1 MKRKLYTFLVAF
13 LATLSGAVWGQEPI
27 EVNLGD
33 YNDDPCWI
41 TSDGIYHVTGSNKKG
56 IRIKEGTSPTI
67 ILDGIKIEVFGTA
80 IEVRSGGQPTF
91 ILKGTNTIVSEK
103 GPAIS
108 VPHDVSTQATF
119 QGDGLLDIN
128 MKTVNTVAIG
138 NAYKGSETTARTCGN
153 IIINGGTINTN
164 GIIGRF
170 WAVSPIDARGLTLDK
185 DAVLIC
191 KGIVFSETS
200 PGDKNLKGGILFE
213 NSTTGKMYG
222 DVTLNSPLPE
232 GYVVDLTKTL
242 TIGEGN
248 SIYTDQIKENGGA
261 LNAYKVMY
269 ADNLDEAWGVKP
281 TNKLPVTKYWGAN
294 YQVATWDAG
303 INPNITLE
311 KANATYKQVPAKWWD
326 GSAWIEATATPKTAD
341 AKGVEPINYGAAWYL
356 AEFNPTYLD
365 TEGLTDP
372 RTLWIPAGA
381 SFVWEDTENPY
392 SLAQAG
398 LKIDKN
404 QIIKEL
410 TQPLQKGEYTIN
422 LKCNTPANEPALTC
436 IINATVTSDGYNIN
450 DTENV
455 KVDLLKKGEYRGAV
469 LSKFGYSSQE
479 IIKVSYKNKKGEWK
493 QFPAGAYQVEYKKE
507 GETSD
512 WKVLNGNLQNVG
524 RYSIKV
530 AGKSPLLKGS
540 KEVGVFV
547 ITPKKVT
554 IGVANMV
561 ITAGK
566 ATEVNGSFHFV
577 SGMIEEEGNVLF
589 IKANPLDVSSYT
601 EAGIVDVTYTG
612 IKLTAKDPYKYLTT
626 NYSVPATVV
635 GQLIVTEDEDGPYDL
650 SNPEEVKVIF
660 PTEFSYSGESINKPA
675 VLAELKV
682 LYGKDQKPASADEY
696 EVSFSLKEGGADW
709 NADPRDVADYKIK
722 VTGKGDLLKGEAIL
736 EFSITPK
743 HLSVSANDLWWYQ
756 GDPVVMDG
764 QFVIADNNI
773 YDIDKGKVAVS
784 GSVDVSG
791 LSDGWNSDVEYTDA
805 HLTGDRAFNYSI
817 MGKVTGNV
825 WKQAPA
831 PTKPEVKPEGGNWIW
846 SDQLNGFVKVYDGIP
861 YSLEKLH
868 VIFED
873 GSEKDMVLGSD
884 YTINLKDPIIKDAG
898 NYKVQVNFTNSS
910 YADAKVLFVVTKRPM
925 IVNLKKLDKSTIGQT
940 LNAVEWV
947 ESYKDAVRGE
957 MPSIK
962 GTIKVAPRPING
974 VYYVAFEGLALEDNL
989 QENFKAKNYTATWK
1003 YNGNVIDLDDEG
1015 NGETGTNIDTGDQGG
1030 EGGQQPSKN
1039 FCNIYVAEGSSPFI
1053 QFNPS
1058 RRVVEAVGKITVDV
1072 VIPDEIGTEDVKL
1085 TFRRGDGAWEA
1096 LTMDEVTKKY
1106 TIKDINTH
1114 IYLKAEVDAA
1124 LLDAEPNENHVYI
1137 DLSCTKDGI
1146 KLDADRE
1153 IVENGGD
1160 VLIKA
1165 EVSKENQNK
1174 AIKYE
1179 YKVTRFGAW
1188 KELKASGKAGEF
1200 MIWNV
1205 TNDIF
1210 VRAYLADLAEDP
1222 ETAKEAHHVYSD
1234 LSVTCEGL
1242 YLDADRK
1249 MVDNNGTT
1257 KVYLTIEPNCNAKN
1271 AHYMFRRGIDEAW
1284 EELTPSTEANV
1295 FVVTGIE
1302 SDIYLKGTDAVPT
1315 GTEDTLSETTRVYT
1329 QDGMLY
1335 VYTAQQEEVSVISMV
1350 GAVVKRTQQIG
1361 LQSYPLNQGIYVV
1374 RVGEQVFKVRVK

>member
-1 MKRKLYTFLVAF
+1 MKRKLFTFLVAF
-13 LATLSGAVWGQEPI
+13 LATLSGAVWGQKKYDKEINLSSLTKSYEI
-27 EVNLGD
+27 E
-33 YNDDPCWI
+33 
-41 TSDGIYHVTGSNKKG
+41 DGLSYRFYGSNSHG
-56 IRIKEGTSPTI
+56 IIVDRELSPEITLDGVEISVDGAAI
-67 ILDGIKIEVFGTA
+67 ILDGGAK
-80 IEVRSGGQPTF
+80 PTF
-91 ILKGTNTIVSEK
+91 ILKGVNTIVSEE
-103 GPAIS
+103 GPAIRVARDAEGS
-108 VPHDVSTQATF
+108 LRTGIVFSEAST
-119 QGDGLLDIN
+119 GLLNIQ
-128 MKTVNTVAIG
+128 VNNEGTAIG
-138 NAYKGSETTARTCGN
+138 VKTAGQCGD
-153 IIINGGTINTN
+153 ITINGGTIQTN
-164 GIIGRF
+164 GKISNG
-170 WAVSPIDARGLTLDK
+170 ATLDRNFTMSGN
-185 DAVLIC
+185 AVLIT
-191 KGIVFSETS
+191 KEIDWNKKKKSI
-200 PGDKNLKGGILFE
+200 NGGILFE

-248 SIYTDQIKENGGA
+248 SIYTDQIKENGGV

-281 TNKLPVTKYWGAN
+281 TNELPVTKYWGAN
-294 YQVATWDAG
+294 YPVATWDAG
-303 INPNITLE
+303 INPNITSE

-326 GSAWIEATATPKTAD
+326 GSAWIEAGATPNTAD
-341 AKGVEPINYGAAWYL
+341 ATGIKDVTYGAAWYL

-372 RTLWIPAGA
+372 RTLWVPAGA
-381 SFVWEDTENPY
+381 SFEWEDTKNPNF
-392 SLAQAG
+392 LAQAG
-398 LKIDKN
+398 LKIEEN
-404 QIIKEL
+404 QIIKDL
-410 TQPLQKGEYTIN
+410 TQPLREGDYKIN
-422 LKCNTPANEPALTC
+422 LNYNKPANEPALTC
-436 IINATVTSDGYNIN
+436 IINATVKSDGYDIN

-455 KVDLLKKGEYRGAV
+455 KVKQLITTGEYKGAA
-469 LSKFGYSSQE
+469 LPKFGYSSQE
-479 IIKVSYKNKKGEWK
+479 IIRVSYKNKKGEWK

-530 AGKSPLLKGS
+530 TGKSPLLKGS
-540 KEVGVFV
+540 NEVGVFV
-547 ITPKKVT
+547 ITPKEVT
-554 IGVANMV
+554 IGVGKMI

-589 IKANPLDVSSYT
+589 IKADPLDVSRYT
-601 EAGIVDVTYTG
+601 KAGTFNVTYTG

-626 NYSVPATVV
+626 NYSVSNTVE
-635 GQLIVTEDEDGPYDL
+635 GQLIVTVDEDGPYDL
-650 SNPEEVKVIF
+650 SKEGEVTVAFPEEF
-660 PTEFSYSGESINKPA
+660 TYNGESINKPA

-682 LYGKDQKPASADEY
+682 LYGKDQKPANADEY

-722 VTGKGDLLKGEAIL
+722 VTGKGTLLKGEAIL

-756 GDPVVMDG
+756 GDPVVKEG

-947 ESYKDAVRGE
+947 ESYEDAVRGE

-1124 LLDAEPNENHVYI
+1124 LLDAEPDENHVYI

-1146 KLDADRE
+1146 KLDAERE

-1210 VRAYLADLAEDP
+1210 VRAYLADQAEDP

-1295 FVVTGIE
+1295 FVITGIE

-1315 GTEDTLSETTRVYT
+1315 GTEEALSETTRVYT

>member
-1 MKRKLYTFLVAF
+1 MRRKLFTFLVAF
-13 LATLSGAVWGQEPI
+13 LATLSGAVWGQKKYDKEINLSSLTKSYEI
-27 EVNLGD
+27 E
-33 YNDDPCWI
+33 
-41 TSDGIYHVTGSNKKG
+41 DGLSYRFYGSNSHG
-56 IRIKEGTSPTI
+56 IIVDRKLSPEITLDGVEISVHGAAI
-67 ILDGIKIEVFGTA
+67 ILDGGAK
-80 IEVRSGGQPTF
+80 PTF
-91 ILKGTNTIVSEK
+91 ILKGVNTIVSEE
-103 GPAIS
+103 GPAIRVARDAEGS
-108 VPHDVSTQATF
+108 LRTGIVFSEAST
-119 QGDGLLDIN
+119 GLLNIQ
-128 MKTVNTVAIG
+128 VNNGGTAIG
-138 NAYKGSETTARTCGN
+138 VKTAGQCGD
-153 IIINGGTINTN
+153 ITINGGTIQTN
-164 GIIGRF
+164 GKISNG
-170 WAVSPIDARGLTLDK
+170 ATLDR
-185 DAVLIC
+185 DFTMSGNAVLIT
-191 KGIVFSETS
+191 KEIDWNNAKKSI
-200 PGDKNLKGGILFE
+200 NGGILFE
-213 NSTTGKMYG
+213 NTTTGKMYD

-242 TIGEGN
+242 TIGEGK
-248 SIYTDQIKENGGA
+248 SIYTDQIKENGGV

-281 TNKLPVTKYWGAN
+281 TNELPVTKYWGAN
-294 YQVATWDAG
+294 YPVATWDAG
-303 INPNITLE
+303 INPNITSE

-326 GSAWIEATATPKTAD
+326 GSAWIEAGATPNTAD
-341 AKGVEPINYGAAWYL
+341 ATGIKDVTYGAAWYL

-372 RTLWIPAGA
+372 RTLWVPADA
-381 SFVWEDTENPY
+381 SFEWKDTEAPN
-392 SLAQAG
+392 SLADAG

-404 QIIKEL
+404 QIIKDL
-410 TQPLQKGEYTIN
+410 TQPLQKGDYEIN
-422 LKCNTPANEPALTC
+422 LTCQEPVNTPDLTC
-436 IINATVTSDGYNIN
+436 VINATVKSDGYDIN
-450 DTENV
+450 DTKNV
-455 KVDLLKKGEYRGAV
+455 KVEQLITTGEYKGAA
-469 LSKFGYSSQE
+469 LPKFGYSSKE
-479 IIKVSYKNKKGEWK
+479 IIRVSYKNEKGEWK

-507 GETSD
+507 GGTSD
-512 WKVLNGNLQNVG
+512 WNVLNGNLQNVG
-524 RYSIKV
+524 RYSIRV
-530 AGKSPLLKGS
+530 AGKSPLLKGT
-540 KEVGVFV
+540 KDDVGDFV
-547 ITPKKVT
+547 ITPKAVT
-554 IGVANMV
+554 IGVANMM

-566 ATEVNGSFHFV
+566 ATEVKGSFHFV
-577 SGMIEEEGNVLF
+577 SGMIEEEENVLY

-601 EAGIVDVTYTG
+601 EAGTFDVTYTG
-612 IKLTAKDPYKYLTT
+612 IKLTANDPYKYLTT
-626 NYSVPATVV
+626 NYSVPATVE

-696 EVSFSLKEGGADW
+696 EVSFSLKEGTDW
-709 NADPRDVADYKIK
+709 TVDPRDVADYKIK
-722 VTGKGDLLKGEAIL
+722 VTGKGNLLKGEAIL

-756 GDPVVMDG
+756 GDPVVKEG

-805 HLTGDRAFNYSI
+805 RLTGDRAFNYSI

-947 ESYKDAVRGE
+947 ESYEDAVRGE

-1210 VRAYLADLAEDP
+1210 VRAYLADQAEDP

-1295 FVVTGIE
+1295 FVITGIE

-1315 GTEDTLSETTRVYT
+1315 GTEETLSETTRVYT

-1350 GAVVKRTQQIG
+1350 GAVVKRTQQTG

-1374 RVGEQVFKVRVK
+1374 CVGEQVFKVRVK